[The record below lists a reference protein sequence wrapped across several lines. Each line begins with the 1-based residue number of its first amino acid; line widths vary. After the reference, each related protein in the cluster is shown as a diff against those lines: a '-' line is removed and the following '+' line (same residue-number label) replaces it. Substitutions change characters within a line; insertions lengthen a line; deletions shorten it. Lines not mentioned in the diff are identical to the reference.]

1 MQRYNNSSKKPS
13 NISYFCGFL
22 YQKDIFH
29 DKITPKCNILFR
41 NITKWAYKSL
51 LKTQSFA

>member
-22 YQKDIFH
+22 YQKDIFR

-41 NITKWAYKSL
+41 NITK
-51 LKTQSFA
+51 

>member
-13 NISYFCGFL
+13 NISYFCGFS

-41 NITKWAYKSL
+41 NIVLYVKKLSPLGWL
-51 LKTQSFA
+51 N